1 MKNFFNKFHVILTI
15 IYAIII
21 VISILGYLIYE
32 WFELDI
38 FILFHVTI
46 FIVYGGLLV
55 FARLSR
61 QRKNRID
68 QLENKIRETNLLNRR
83 IVNNEDIA
91 INYLPVGIII
101 YDDDLN
107 IDYANKQAKD
117 FFSNVLVE
125 RPLNLLNKDLFE
137 NVQNRIGKFMVELY
151 GKRFDVVHY
160 PKNNTVY
167 LFEET
172 EREEIK
178 DKYYENQS
186 VLGIVSLDN
195 YVEATANMDYQNKST
210 IEGLMLDILN
220 NWCQS
225 NDMYFISLRVDKALF
240 LTNRKTLDGL
250 INEGFSILGQISKTA
265 DEHDIR
271 VSLSMGIASVDGD
284 FSKLGETA
292 EEALKLAIDR
302 GGDQAVVNIKNLPIK
317 FFGGRLNSVE
327 KTSKITAKVTSR
339 ALADYFESASSI
351 LMMPH
356 RVSDID
362 ALGASIGLLEMALSK
377 KKKAKI
383 ILDFDSIDQTCQK
396 VVDMFNHEYVK
407 LNEYIITPEDAS
419 LIIKDDTL
427 LVLVDHHS
435 PVQSNAPDIFEKAK
449 NIVVIDHHR
458 RIEETIPDLL
468 INYVEPSSSSSV
480 ELVTELIDFF
490 NEDVEIH
497 KFEATIM
504 LAGMMI
510 DTNNFSYHTGART
523 FEAAAKLRTMGADP
537 SQAKLILRES
547 LDDIKTKSNLVNK
560 AKIIND
566 RFAITAVD
574 DVDIA
579 DRVQLAKTADELLEI
594 DNIIAA
600 FAIGK
605 LDETTIGISARSISQ
620 FNVSVMM
627 EKFGG
632 GGHLNTAAAQ
642 VKNGQIDDVI
652 AKIEKLIESSYKEET
667 TMKIILINDV
677 KGKGKKG
684 DVIEVATGY
693 GNYLLT
699 SKNAIKANTANLEA
713 LENERAVKREKDN
726 KAYNK
731 ALALKD
737 QIEKSP
743 INLFVKIGESGKLF
757 GSINT
762 KQIADELK
770 KQHQITVD
778 KRKIALDDKINT
790 LGHFEID
797 IKLYKNVV
805 ATINIQVVEKE

>member
-1 MKNFFNKFHVILTI
+1 VVTSIILYLNIESIELDFFIFFNVI
-15 IYAIII
+15 
-21 VISILGYLIYE
+21 
-32 WFELDI
+32 
-38 FILFHVTI
+38 I
-46 FIVYGGLLV
+46 FIVYGGILL
-55 FARLSR
+55 FGWMTR
-61 QRKNRID
+61 QRKNRIN
-68 QLENKIRETNLLNRR
+68 QLENKIRENQVINKRKM
-83 IVNNEDIA
+83 NNEDIA
-91 INYLPVGIII
+91 LNYLPVGIII
-101 YDDDLN
+101 YDDDYQVS
-107 IDYANKQAKD
+107 YANKAAKEY
-117 FFSNVLVE
+117 FSNVLVD
-125 RPLNLLNKDLFE
+125 RPLNVLNKDLFDH
-137 NVQNRIGKFMVELY
+137 VKNRIGKCMVELY
-151 GKRFDVVHY
+151 GKKFDVVHY
-160 PKNNTVY
+160 PKNHTVY
-167 LFEET
+167 LFEVT

-178 DKYYENQS
+178 EKYYEHQH
-186 VLGIVSLDN
+186 VLGILNLDN

-210 IEGLMLDILN
+210 IEGLVLDILN
-220 NWCQS
+220 SWCQE
-225 NDMYFISLRVDKALF
+225 NDMYFISLRVDKAII
-240 LTNRKTLDGL
+240 LTNRKTLDRL
-250 INEGFSILGQISKTA
+250 IDEGFSILDQITKTA
-265 DEHDIR
+265 DAHDIR
-271 VSLSMGIASVDGD
+271 VSLSMGIASFDGD
-284 FSKLGETA
+284 FVKLGETA

-302 GGDQAVVNIKNLPIK
+302 GGDQVVVNIKNQPIK
-317 FFGGRLNSVE
+317 FFGGKSNSVE
-327 KTSKITAKVTSR
+327 KTSKIGAKVTSR
-339 ALADYFESASSI
+339 ALADYFESAENI
-351 LMMPH
+351 MMMPH
-356 RVSDID
+356 KMSDID
-362 ALGASIGLLEMALSK
+362 ALGASIGLLEMAIAK
-377 KKKAKI
+377 NKKAKI

-407 LNEYIITPEDAS
+407 LNEYIIMPEDA
-419 LIIKDDTL
+419 LNIINDATL

-435 PVQSNAPDIFEKAK
+435 PLQSNSPDIFEKAK

-490 NEDVEIH
+490 NEEVEIH

-523 FEAAAKLRTMGADP
+523 FQAAAKLKMFGADP

-560 AKIIND
+560 AKIIKE

-574 DVDIA
+574 DVEMA

-594 DNIIAA
+594 DNIVAA

-605 LDETTIGISARSISQ
+605 LNQDTIGISARSINS

-642 VKNGQIDDVI
+642 VKNEDIDTVI
-652 AKIEKLIESSYKEET
+652 AKIEKLIANSYKEES
-667 TMKIILINDV
+667 TMKIILTNDI

-713 LENERAVKREKDN
+713 LEKEKAVKLEKEN

-731 ALALKD
+731 ALILKE

-743 INLFVKIGESGKLF
+743 IKLYVKIGESGKLF

-778 KRKIALDDKINT
+778 KRKIDLDDKINT
-790 LGHFEID
+790 LGDFDIN
-797 IKLYKNVV
+797 IKLHKNVV
-805 ATINIQVVEKE
+805 ATINVQVLEKE